1 MVKRPHVEQ
10 ALTRSRANRR
20 RRRSSTGD
28 DNISETSGDG
38 ESLHQQN
45 DQDSRE
51 YGALP
56 DLSSPEAHSHPPE
69 EEDFGE
75 LDDNVPINNSPLAY
89 DTLPNDGDASDGSSE
104 GSSIEDPD
112 DELTALSPRQTSK
125 DLADLKEVL
134 NEEEDDSDLSD
145 NDIETGFGD
154 RDPPLYYAAPITLN
168 ESMLSILTLAF
179 THNLSRSCLDD
190 VLQLVSIHCPS
201 SNVCKDNIRLFRK
214 HFNKSKSLVVK
225 HYYCTTC
232 FETLPGRD
240 KICIRCNEHRGV
252 AFFVE
257 VPILPQ
263 LEALYGREG
272 FKNLLMH
279 RFKRSKLGVNTYD
292 DIYDGNIYKTL
303 SARGNILSDANN
315 ISFCW
320 HTDGIKLT
328 AASDS
333 ELWPFY
339 LTINELP
346 FQERTKPEN
355 VLLAGIWFGARKP
368 VPHLFLKGIRED
380 FHSLNKGVQF
390 KVPGA
395 SEPVLVRGIVICGVC
410 DLTAKALFLN
420 MSHPSSTFGCQRC
433 KVRSVKEQNQAVYKF
448 QRYPPKRTYQ
458 ETLLHA
464 EKALKARRSVY
475 GVKGTSALSFVYR
488 PVETTAIDMH
498 DAYIGV
504 SKVLNKVHFSEDHY
518 KHPASLFGFLQLYD
532 RRLCAIKP
540 PYYVEKV
547 PRSYAGFGKEWSPS
561 ELKVNLMIYSLPLL
575 QDIMSVFHFE
585 HHMLLVYGL
594 YLLSKDSVT
603 DQDILL
609 ASEMLTDYC
618 SRFED
623 LYGNSFMTSHVHQLI
638 HLPDV
643 VKDFGPLWVTSCAPY
658 HTLNETLRKFS
669 QGSSQEETQVTSA
682 ASLFLHVSKLK
693 PVQPG
698 VERPAH
704 KFCEKLSKS
713 GKKLEVHSMYG
724 HFCIVG
730 KLKQCDA
737 LPEVTFLALGPL
749 KQSGQKYCVFERIL
763 NTRKN
768 ILFSSENYDQGSK
781 NISSCV
787 KYQKNNGAFF
797 GKVHSYL
804 RVTEC
809 SCEDICRDC
818 DPTLYAIIQKLHTQ
832 PAYRAEPGGFI
843 PFIHRCAE
851 MNEYEAVRVECLSY
865 VCFMIEIEDRH
876 DAFVV
881 EPITT
886 GRIE

>member
-1 MVKRPHVEQ
+1 MVKRPSVEGS
-10 ALTRSRANRR
+10 LPRRNPSRR
-20 RRRSSTGD
+20 RRVSSTGD
-28 DNISETSGDG
+28 GNISDESGEG
-38 ESLHQQN
+38 ESLHQPNHQERSDTN
-45 DQDSRE
+45 
-51 YGALP
+51 L
-56 DLSSPEAHSHPPE
+56 DLSSPEPLSHPLE
-69 EEDFGE
+69 EEDLN
-75 LDDNVPINNSPLAY
+75 LDNLEDDIPNNNSPLDC
-89 DTLPNDGDASDGSSE
+89 DTVSNDGDASDGSSE
-104 GSSIEDPD
+104 GSSVEDPD
-112 DELTALSPRQTSK
+112 DEFFPPSPSRPSK
-125 DLADLKEVL
+125 DLAELRAEL
-134 NEEEDDSDLSD
+134 NEQEEDSDLSD
-145 NDIETGFGD
+145 NDIDTGAD
-154 RDPPLYYAAPITLN
+154 ERDPPLYYAAPITVN

-190 VLQLVSIHCPS
+190 VLQLISVHCPS
-201 SNVCKDNIRLFRK
+201 SNLCKDNVRLFRK
-214 HFNKSKSLVVK
+214 HFAKSKSQVVR

-232 FETLPGRD
+232 FETLQGRD
-240 KICIRCNEHRGV
+240 QICGRCNEHRGV

-272 FKNLLMH
+272 FKTLLMH
-279 RFKRSKLGVNTYD
+279 RFKRSKLGVNSYD
-292 DIYDGNIYKTL
+292 DIYDGNVYKAL
-303 SARGNILSDANN
+303 SSRGNILSDANN
-315 ISFCW
+315 ISFSW
-320 HTDGIKLT
+320 YTDGIKLST
-328 AASDS
+328 FS
-333 ELWPFY
+333 ENEIWPFY

-355 VLLAGIWFGARKP
+355 VLLAGIWFGSRKP
-368 VPHLFLKGIRED
+368 VPHLFLRGIRED

-390 KVPGA
+390 RVPEVP
-395 SEPVLVRGIVICGVC
+395 EPVLVRGIVICGVC

-420 MSHPSSTFGCQRC
+420 MSHPSSTFGCQKC
-433 KVRSVKEQNQAVYKF
+433 KIRSVKENNQAVYKF
-448 QRYPPKRTYQ
+448 QRYPQKRTYQ
-458 ETLLHA
+458 ETLVHA
-464 EKALKARRSVY
+464 DKALKARRSVY
-475 GVKGTSALSFVYR
+475 GVKGTSALSFVYH
-488 PVETTAIDMH
+488 PIETTAIDMH
-498 DAYIGV
+498 DAYIGI
-504 SKVLNKVHFSEDHY
+504 SKVLNKAHFSEDHF

-540 PYYVEKV
+540 PYYVEKL
-547 PRSYAGFGKEWSPS
+547 PRSFAGFGKLWEPS

-603 DQDILL
+603 EQDVVL

-623 LYGNSFMTSHVHQLI
+623 LYGNAFLTCHVHQLI

-643 VKDFGPLWVTSCAPY
+643 VRDFGPLWVTSCAPY
-658 HTLNETLRKFS
+658 ENLNENLRKFS
-669 QGSSQEETQVTSA
+669 QGNNQEETQVTSA

-698 VERPAH
+698 VERPAY

-724 HFCIVG
+724 HFCVVG
-730 KLKQCDA
+730 KLRRCDT
-737 LPEVTFLALGPL
+737 LPEVVYLALGPL
-749 KQSGQKYCVFERIL
+749 KLSGQNYCVFDRIL

-768 ILFSSENYDQGSK
+768 ILFSSESYDQGSK

-797 GKVHSYL
+797 GKVHTYL
-804 RVTEC
+804 RVTDC
-809 SCEDICRDC
+809 SCDDVCLNCE
-818 DPTLYAIIQKLHTQ
+818 PTFYTIVQKLHTQ